1 MIAKYICP
9 TCGHEAVW
17 HIWMTGTLGR
27 NLCEN
32 CWGKY
37 SQRYS
42 RIVYWDLHR
51 EERVKWIGKI
61 GRRWFRTHAI

>member
-9 TCGHEAVW
+9 TCGHYAHW

-37 SQRYS
+37 SQRFS
-42 RIVYWDLHR
+42 HVVYWDLHR
-51 EERVKWIGKI
+51 EERVRGIVKL
-61 GRRWFRTHAI
+61 GRRRFRTHAI